1 MNSSIVDLSQKE
13 GPVVLSDFCI
23 LFHLRIGS
31 LVFLPNAEIGDFVAS
46 TLRALFKT

>member
-23 LFHLRIGS
+23 LFHLRIGPS
-31 LVFLPNAEIGDFVAS
+31 YFCQMRSYMIS
-46 TLRALFKT
+46 

>member
-23 LFHLRIGS
+23 VSHLRIGS
-31 LVFLPNAEIGDFVAS
+31 HHVSAKFGAI
-46 TLRALFKT
+46 

>member
-31 LVFLPNAEIGDFVAS
+31 HCVSPKCADI
-46 TLRALFKT
+46 

>member
-31 LVFLPNAEIGDFVAS
+31 HLISAKC
-46 TLRALFKT
+46 RAI